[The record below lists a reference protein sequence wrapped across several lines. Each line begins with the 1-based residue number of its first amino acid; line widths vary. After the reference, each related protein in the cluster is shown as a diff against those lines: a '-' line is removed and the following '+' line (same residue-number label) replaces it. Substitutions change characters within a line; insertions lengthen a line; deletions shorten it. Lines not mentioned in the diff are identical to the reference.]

1 MDELKI
7 AFDLDGVICSNS
19 PDDYDLAVPN
29 TFVIETINKLKDQGH
44 HISIY
49 TSRYMGRL
57 NENLFDIN
65 QYAFEKIT
73 KQLAGWGLQYD
84 RLILGKPRYDLLI
97 DDKAFGYRDPADLIN
112 HLRSTFNIDL

>member
-19 PDDYDLAVPN
+19 PDDYNQAIPN
-29 TFVIETINKLKDQGH
+29 KFVIQTINKLKDQGH

-65 QYAFEKIT
+65 QHGFERIT
-73 KQLAGWGLQYD
+73 KQLKGWGVKYD

-97 DDKAFGYRDPADLIN
+97 DDKAFGYKDPSDLKN
-112 HLRSTFNIDL
+112 HLSSALNIEI